1 MVSLASVFFEADSFV
16 GQLTSEVAVGFVT
29 ELSSGQLLHVMLV
42 GFVGEV
48 SLIIRLTHKI
58 DMFYY

>member
-1 MVSLASVFFEADSFV
+1 VFFEADSFV